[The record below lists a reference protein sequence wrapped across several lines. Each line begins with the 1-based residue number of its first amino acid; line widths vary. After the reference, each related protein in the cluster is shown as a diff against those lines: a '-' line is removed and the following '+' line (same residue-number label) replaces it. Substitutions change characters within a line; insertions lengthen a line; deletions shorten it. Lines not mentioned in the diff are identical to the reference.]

1 MKRAVVSVLLILL
14 LALLAAASVSWSPAA
29 ALHITDAAGSPA
41 AGAYVR
47 YHYDTSILN
56 FVDSLDRVARGS
68 TIVRAGADGTATI
81 PGRLHLRAPWPITTP
96 PRLFV
101 DHVYASR
108 LHNASGPIPLRHGP
122 RQAPLFRVGE
132 GGRVTLVDASRDP
145 ALWERSLH
153 ELHACIRETVDG
165 REKMA
170 DPDDAGTAR
179 HAGELIAH
187 LRAEYTAFLDRH
199 GDTPRARPAPP
210 AWASAEERAV
220 WSTQVDA
227 NLAREP
233 RWGAFVQRTWERR
246 VKELDRLEGMLP

>member
-1 MKRAVVSVLLILL
+1 MKRAVVSVLLILV

-29 ALHITDAAGSPA
+29 TLHITDAAGAPV

-56 FVDSLDRVARGS
+56 LVDSLDRVARGS
-68 TIVRAGADGTATI
+68 TIVRADADGTATI
-81 PGRLHLRAPWPITTP
+81 GGRLHLRAPWPITTP
-96 PRLFV
+96 PRVFV

-108 LHNASGPIPLRHGP
+108 LHNASGPIPLRYGAH
-122 RQAPLFRVGE
+122 QAPLFRLE
-132 GGRVTLVDASRDP
+132 DGGRLRLVDASLDP

-170 DPDDAGTAR
+170 DPDDAGTVR
-179 HAGELIAH
+179 HARELIAH
-187 LRAEYTAFLDRH
+187 LRAEYAAFLDRH
-199 GDTPRARPAPP
+199 GETPRSRPAPP

-220 WSTQVDA
+220 WSTRVDE

-233 RWGAFVQRTWERR
+233 RWGPFVERTWERR
-246 VKELDRLEGMLP
+246 VKELDRFEGMLP